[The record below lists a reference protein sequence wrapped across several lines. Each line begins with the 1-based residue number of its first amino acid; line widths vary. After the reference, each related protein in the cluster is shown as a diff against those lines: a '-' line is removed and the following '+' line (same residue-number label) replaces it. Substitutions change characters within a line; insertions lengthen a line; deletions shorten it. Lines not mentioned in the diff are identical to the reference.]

1 MHPRLRWSCFF
12 FLLTLAG
19 LLPSALGPRSS
30 VGAAGPT
37 PNLIQRENAK
47 PGTTEWKLTNA
58 GYGSRAIEGYASLT
72 SVNRGGR
79 IKLFVNT
86 AAPTFTIDIFR
97 MGYYGGF
104 GGRRMLNTVTLPGR
118 VQLTPTPDPV
128 TGLVECNWLNPFVL
142 DIPND
147 ADPTVWMSGIYLA
160 KLTESVGHKQ
170 QYIVF
175 TVRDDGRF
183 SDLIMAQTVNTSE
196 AYNPWGGK
204 SLYGTL
210 TNRSDTANKAVK
222 VSFNRPYYYDP
233 GQGAGI
239 FLEYEVNML
248 KWLEREGYD
257 VSYATNVDVDED
269 PHLLLTH
276 KAFLS
281 VGHDEYWSWKMRDN
295 VEHARDVGVSLGFFS
310 GNTSYWQVRYENSVV
325 DNVPART
332 IVSYKSAWAQDPIT
346 PDYLKTNNFRYAPV
360 NRSEDAMIGVM
371 YITQARPPL
380 TIEDASHWVFTGTG
394 LKNGD
399 RLVNADGTSFLGYE
413 IDAVGPRS
421 PANLRRLAHSP
432 ATATNANFSDMTIY
446 RAASGATVFASG
458 SIAWSLTTPQLQQI
472 TRNVLARLITGAFTD
487 EPAVRPSLPAPF
499 TAHDIG
505 PVGRAGFVGLAGAA
519 SFTLNGGGQN
529 AFHGQDAL
537 YYASQP
543 LNGDGEI
550 VARITAVQQFWDN
563 RAGVMIRESLAP
575 EARYASVVARPTGS
589 RGVLLEGVE
598 LKTKTVAGA
607 RPSVVAA
614 HDQPFPEWVKL
625 TRAGNTFTASVSPD
639 GVQWTAVGSTVV
651 TMSPQVLIGT
661 SVAGARDGVWTTAS
675 FDNVRVTAGALPPPP
690 KPSTVVIRA
699 SDITT
704 TVGSWTRVTDQTA
717 AGAIALYNTNLG
729 VPKISPAAVSPA
741 NYFEKT
747 FTAQA
752 HVPYHL
758 WIRLKALNN
767 VYTNDSIHV
776 QFSDAV
782 DASARPIYRIAS
794 SGAGNSAQVV
804 LQESD
809 NGIVRGWG
817 WADQGWNGLGSPI
830 SFATTGT
837 HTLRIQQREDGVS
850 IDQIVLS
857 PDTFLTV
864 APGAQHDDAT
874 IVPR

>member
-1 MHPRLRWSCFF
+1 MHPRLRWSCLLL
-12 FLLTLAG
+12 LLTLAE
-19 LLPSALGPRSS
+19 LWPPALGQPPS
-30 VGAAGPT
+30 VAAAAPT

-47 PGTTEWKLTNA
+47 PGTTEWKLTNP
-58 GYGSRAIEGYASLT
+58 GSGSRAIEGYASLT

-79 IKLFVNT
+79 IRLFVNT

-97 MGYYGGF
+97 MGSYGGL
-104 GGRRMLNTVTLPGR
+104 GGRRMMNTVTLPGR
-118 VQLTPTPDPV
+118 VQIIPTPDPV
-128 TGLVECNWLNPFVL
+128 TGLVECNWLNPYVL

-147 ADPTVWMSGIYLA
+147 ADPTVWMSGVYVA

-170 QYIVF
+170 QYILF
-175 TVRDDGRF
+175 AVRDDSRF
-183 SDLIMAQTVNTSE
+183 SDVIMAQTVNTSA
-196 AYNPWGGK
+196 AYSTWGGK
-204 SLYGTL
+204 SLYGTIA
-210 TNRSDTANKAVK
+210 NRSDTANRAVK
-222 VSFNRPYYYDP
+222 VSFNRPYYWDP
-233 GQGAGI
+233 GQGAGV
-239 FLEYEVNML
+239 FFEWEFGML
-248 KWLEREGYD
+248 KWLEGEGYD

-269 PHLLLTH
+269 PNLLLSH

-295 VEHARDVGVSLGFFS
+295 VEHARDAGVSLGFFS

-325 DNVPART
+325 DNLPART
-332 IVSYKSAWAQDPIT
+332 IVGYKTSWAQDPIT
-346 PDYLKTNNFRYAPV
+346 PDYLKTNNFRLAPV

-371 YITQARPPL
+371 YITQAKPAL

-399 RLVNADGTSFLGYE
+399 RLLNADGTSFLGYE
-413 IDAVGPRS
+413 VDAVGPRS

-446 RAASGATVFASG
+446 RAASGATVFATG
-458 SIAWSLTTPQLQQI
+458 SIAWSQTVPQVQQI
-472 TRNVLARLITGAFTD
+472 TRNVLARLINGAFTD

-505 PVGRAGFVGLAGAA
+505 PVGRAGFVGQAGAS
-519 SFTLNGGGQN
+519 SFTLNGAGQTG
-529 AFHGQDAL
+529 FHGQDAL

-543 LNGDGEI
+543 FNGDGEI

-575 EARYASVVARPTGS
+575 EARYVSLVARPTGS

-598 LKTKTVAGA
+598 LKTKTIAGA
-607 RPSVVAA
+607 KPSVVAA

-625 TRAGNTFTASVSPD
+625 TRTGNTFTASVSPD
-639 GVQWTAVGSTVV
+639 GVQWTLVGSTVV
-651 TMSPQVLIGT
+651 AMSAQAFIGT

-675 FDNVRVTAGALPPPP
+675 FDHVSVAAGTLPPPP

-704 TVGSWTRVTDQTA
+704 TVGNWTRVTDQTA
-717 AGAIALYNTNLG
+717 ADAIALSNTNLG
-729 VPKISPAAVSPA
+729 AQKITPAAVTPA

-752 HVPYHL
+752 HVAYHL
-758 WIRLKALNN
+758 WVRLKALDN
-767 VYTNDSIHV
+767 VYNNDSIHV

-782 DASARPIYRIAS
+782 DASGAPIYRIGS
-794 SGAGNSAQVV
+794 SGVGNSAQVV

-809 NGIVRGWG
+809 TGVVRGWG
-817 WADQGWNGLGSPI
+817 WADQGWNGLGGPI
-830 SFATTGT
+830 YFATTGT

-864 APGAQHDDAT
+864 APGSQHDDTT

>member
-1 MHPRLRWSCFF
+1 MHPRWRPS
-12 FLLTLAG
+12 LLLLSLPLAG
-19 LLPSALGPRSS
+19 LWPAVLGERT
-30 VGAAGPT
+30 AAAAA

-47 PGTTEWKLTNA
+47 PGTTEWKLTNPGA
-58 GYGSRAIEGYASLT
+58 GSRAIEGYASLT
-72 SVNRGGR
+72 SVPRGGR

-97 MGYYGGF
+97 MGNYGGL
-104 GGRRMLNTVTLPGR
+104 GGRRMMNTVTLPGTA
-118 VQLTPTPDPV
+118 QITPAPDPV
-128 TGLVECNWLNPFVL
+128 TGLLECNWLNPLVL

-175 TVRDDGRF
+175 AVRDDGRF
-183 SDLIMAQTVNTSE
+183 SDVIIAQTVNTSQ
-196 AYNPWGGK
+196 AYNVWGGK

-210 TNRSDTANKAVK
+210 ANRSDTANKAVK
-222 VSFNRPYYYDP
+222 VSFNRPYYYDS

-239 FLEYEVNML
+239 FFEWEFGMV
-248 KWLEREGYD
+248 KWLEGEGYD

-269 PHLLLTH
+269 PNLLLTH

-281 VGHDEYWSWKMRDN
+281 VGHDEYWSWTMRDN

-310 GNTSYWQVRYENSVV
+310 GNVSYWQMRYENSTV
-325 DNVPART
+325 DNVPGRT

-371 YITQARPPL
+371 YITQATPAL

-399 RLVNADGTSFLGYE
+399 RLLNPDGTSFLGYE
-413 IDAVGPRS
+413 VDAVGPRS

-446 RAASGATVFASG
+446 RAASGATVFATG
-458 SIAWSLTTPQLQQI
+458 SIGWSETVPQVQQI
-472 TRNVLARLITGAFTD
+472 TRNALARLITGAFTD
-487 EPAVRPSLPAPF
+487 APPVRPSLPAPF

-505 PVGRAGFVGLAGAA
+505 PVGRAGFVSQAAAA
-519 SFTLNGGGQN
+519 SFTLNGAGEA

-550 VARITAVQQFWDN
+550 VARVTAVQQYWDN

-575 EARYASVVARPTGS
+575 EAKYVSVVARPTGS

-598 LKTKTVAGA
+598 LKAKTVAGA
-607 RPSVVAA
+607 KPSVVAA

-625 TRAGNTFTASVSPD
+625 TRAGNSFTGSVSAD
-639 GVQWTAVGSTVV
+639 GAQWTVVGSTVV
-651 TMSPQVLIGT
+651 TMNPQVFIGA
-661 SVAGARDGVWTTAS
+661 SVAGARDGIWQTAS
-675 FDNVRVTAGALPPPP
+675 FDHVSVAAGSVAPPPQ
-690 KPSTVVIRA
+690 PSTVVIRA

-704 TVGSWTRVTDQTA
+704 TVGNWTRVSDQTA
-717 AGAIALYNTNLG
+717 ADAIALYNTNLG
-729 VPKISPAAVSPA
+729 APKITPAAVTPA

-752 HVPYHL
+752 HVAYHL

-767 VYTNDSIHV
+767 VYSNDSIHV

-782 DASARPIYRIAS
+782 DATGAPLYRIGS
-794 SGAGNSAQVV
+794 SGVGNSAQVV

-809 NGIVRGWG
+809 SGIVSGWG

-830 SFATTGT
+830 YFATSGT

-857 PDTFLTV
+857 QDTFLTV
-864 APGAQHDDAT
+864 APGAQHDDTT